1 MESKDMKG
9 EKGLTPNFVYRENN
23 NMVSKRHQGISMF
36 GETNAF
42 NLNSHVY
49 NADAVGIYLTVR
61 YSTTKKAAA
70 DMPTVVGSMFGGAY
84 YLLTAIGGAGL
95 GIGGMVLF
103 QNLKKKKK
111 EEVAEETVQEETT
124 TGE

>member
-1 MESKDMKG
+1 
-9 EKGLTPNFVYRENN
+9 
-23 NMVSKRHQGISMF
+23 MF

-49 NADAVGIYLTVR
+49 NDEATGVYLSVR

-70 DMPTVVGSMFGGAY
+70 DMPMVVGSMLGGAY
-84 YLLTAIGGAGL
+84 YVLTGIAGAGV
-95 GIGGMVLF
+95 GVGGMALF
-103 QNLKKKKK
+103 QHLRKKKK
-111 EEVAEETVQEETT
+111 EEPIPEQTTT

>member
-1 MESKDMKG
+1 
-9 EKGLTPNFVYRENN
+9 
-23 NMVSKRHQGISMF
+23 MF

-49 NADAVGIYLTVR
+49 KGKATGIYLSVR

-70 DMPTVVGSMFGGAY
+70 DMPSVIGSLISNGAY
-84 YLLTAIGGAGL
+84 YAVTTLAGVGL
-95 GIGGMVLF
+95 GVGGMALF
-103 QNLKKKKK
+103 QKLKKKKND
-111 EEVAEETVQEETT
+111 EVEQETTT